1 MVVDTAPVSKIS
13 WKDKLW
19 ERKGTGS
26 LDCSMISDGSTDVDL
41 KFEEGDILRSIIN
54 GIPTIDFSKRIKK
67 VLVKDMETTAIV
79 KLLGRNIGYGV
90 LFNQITSHWKP
101 SQPFR
106 LMDMENGYYLGF
118 LYKKQILEEIG
129 SLVGKV
135 AKFNIKIDS
144 GARGK
149 LARMAVFVDLEKPL
163 TSQVLVNGRMQR
175 VEFEALPA
183 VCFTCGRYVHL
194 KNLCPFSLT
203 GRNTDGG
210 LGGVSETVAKGSAP
224 ATSEEAFG
232 PWMIVERKAG
242 RNQADNHNQKEKI
255 TEEISN
261 VSRFAALEKDSARL
275 DREHSVSMEFR
286 SLCQSI
292 ENRPKK
298 LTVANDKIGHGSN
311 FVKQGLPIS
320 LRPDVDFQAATPPLH
335 FNPTFEWPFET
346 AVDLNAEV
354 LDPK

>member
-1 MVVDTAPVSKIS
+1 MGQG
-13 WKDKLW
+13 
-19 ERKGTGS
+19 E
-26 LDCSMISDGSTDVDL
+26 
-41 KFEEGDILRSIIN
+41 
-54 GIPTIDFSKRIKK
+54 
-67 VLVKDMETTAIV
+67 
-79 KLLGRNIGYGV
+79 
-90 LFNQITSHWKP
+90 
-101 SQPFR
+101 
-106 LMDMENGYYLGF
+106 
-118 LYKKQILEEIG
+118 
-129 SLVGKV
+129 
-135 AKFNIKIDS
+135 
-144 GARGK
+144 K

-163 TSQVLVNGRMQR
+163 TSQALVNGRMQR

-275 DREHSVSMEFR
+275 EREHSVSME
-286 SLCQSI
+286 
-292 ENRPKK
+292 
-298 LTVANDKIGHGSN
+298 
-311 FVKQGLPIS
+311 
-320 LRPDVDFQAATPPLH
+320 LRFQPGEFL
-335 FNPTFEWPFET
+335 
-346 AVDLNAEV
+346 
-354 LDPK
+354 K